1 MARRRWIAVCAM
13 IGLISAPALAQDP
26 NAGLN
31 VSLPLKELK
40 ALLDK
45 EKPEER
51 APVDFVFGAAAYELV
66 VGDRSAT
73 LTGESEISLPNP
85 RWVLIPLGAGTGATS
100 ITIDDKP
107 ASVTRKDGKL
117 FAVLDAREKKSA
129 KLKVVSQLPVRTQ
142 AEISSLNLPLIPAPI
157 ATLGARI
164 SPANVSVKAP
174 ELLALKVDAGAA
186 GTTLTATLP
195 QAEAVSI
202 QWSPRDAKPARVT
215 VQHFNHV
222 VIDRGLIR
230 YAATLQYDIL
240 RSPADQIVVRLPDGV
255 ELTRVASDHMN
266 DYVVDENVKP
276 RALTVQLKEPTQGAL
291 RLNVEYEMRLKDDQL
306 KPTLA
311 MLAPV
316 DAAGESGFVGIEVR
330 GNYEVTPSVDKADRI
345 DVAQLPDLLW
355 SEARSPLRFGYRFD
369 KPGATFGVSL
379 RPLQDLEVL
388 IAMSDISEVSTTV
401 TPEGKVITKL
411 IMIVRNNQKS
421 HLRVTLPEGSQLWS
435 AFVDDRPVT
444 PARDEKGE
452 ILLPLR
458 KSEAIDPDDEDN
470 YVNQR
475 ENRRKNEAQLA
486 RQQSQKMLRAIEEV
500 DDVSDL
506 KPYDVELVY
515 VSPDVKL
522 EQRGQ
527 IKLALPKVDIPVGR
541 LAWAIFLPKQ
551 ARVVDASGNIREVD
565 AFSLPFRHF
574 GEAGLAANKAQAMEK
589 LAEAQQQ
596 LAQAAKSLDQ
606 AAMSA
611 KAKGVLPVRI
621 EIPIVG
627 AIHRFEKMLTVDE
640 MPSVELSYVKRD

>member
-1 MARRRWIAVCAM
+1 MTHRRWITACA
-13 IGLISAPALAQDP
+13 IVGLFGAEALAQEAP
-26 NAGLN
+26 AGLN

-40 ALLDK
+40 TLLDK

-51 APVDFVFGAAAYELV
+51 SPVDFVFGAATHELV
-66 VGDRSAT
+66 VGEKSAT
-73 LTGESEISLPNP
+73 LTSESEISLPNP

-100 ITIDDKP
+100 VTLDDKP
-107 ASVTRKDGKL
+107 AAVTRREGKL
-117 FAVLDAREKKSA
+117 FAVIDSREKKSA

-142 AEISSLNLPLIPAPI
+142 AEISSISLPLIPAPI
-157 ATLGARI
+157 ATLSAKI
-164 SPANVSVKAP
+164 SPANVNVKAP
-174 ELLALKVDAGAA
+174 ELLALKVDAGPA
-186 GTTLTATLP
+186 GTTLSATLP
-195 QAEAVSI
+195 QADAVSI
-202 QWSPRDAKPARVT
+202 QWSPRDAKPARIT
-215 VQHFNHV
+215 VQHLNHV

-230 YAATLQYDIL
+230 YETTLQYDIL
-240 RSPADQIVVRLPDGV
+240 RSPTDKLQVRLPDGV
-255 ELTRVASDHMN
+255 ELTRVVCEQLN
-266 DYVVDENVKP
+266 DYSVDENAKP
-276 RALTVQLKEPTQGAL
+276 RLLTVQLKEPTQGAV

-306 KPTLA
+306 KPALA

-316 DAAGESGFVGIEVR
+316 DVAAESGFVGIEVR
-330 GNYEVTPSVDKADRI
+330 GNYEVTPAVDKADRI

-355 SEARSPLRFGYRFD
+355 SEARSPLRYGYRFD
-369 KPGATFGVSL
+369 KPGATFGVTL

-388 IAMSDISEVSTTV
+388 IAMSDVSEVSTTV

-444 PARDEKGE
+444 PAKDEKGE

-458 KSEAIDPDDEDN
+458 KSEAIDREDEDN
-470 YVNQR
+470 YINQR
-475 ENRRKNEAQLA
+475 ENRRKNDVQVA
-486 RQQSQKMLRAIEEV
+486 RQQLQKMKQIAED

-527 IKLALPKVDIPVGR
+527 LKLALPKIDIPIGK
-541 LAWAIFLPKQ
+541 LAWAVFLPNQ
-551 ARVVDASGNIREVD
+551 TRIVDATGNIREVD
-565 AFSLPFRHF
+565 SFSLPFRHF
-574 GEAGLAANKAQAMEK
+574 GEVGLSQSKQLAQEK
-589 LAEAQQQ
+589 LAQ
-596 LAQAAKSLDQ
+596 AQAQMEQVAKSLDQ
-606 AAMSA
+606 AAIAS

-627 AIHRFEKMLTVDE
+627 SIHRFEKMLTVDE
-640 MPSVELSYVKRD
+640 MPAVELSYVKRD